1 MVVSGGRDGLANTAM
16 LTKIAVAALVLAGLL
31 VVAFA
36 GAGRADAINLTQ
48 AEAPI
53 SVLTADPHQGAGD
66 GVIDA
71 DTTGPAQVESS
82 NNVVFLIAALGVLI
96 GVLIVARPRRGPKS

>member
-1 MVVSGGRDGLANTAM
+1 MVVSGVRDGVA
-16 LTKIAVAALVLAGLL
+16 KVAAAAVVVAVLV

-53 SVLTADPHQGAGD
+53 PVLTADPHEGAGD
-66 GVIDA
+66 GVVNA
-71 DTTGPAQVESS
+71 DTTKPAQAESS

-96 GVLIVARPRRGPKS
+96 GVLIIARPRRGPKS